1 MGKLKSIIICC
12 LAIAFPFLAGSD
24 TAVGDFISAAALVS
38 AGADY
43 QGNTFSEYDDTSLS
57 DFSSSSDNSIQ
68 HSDNSVYFSQ
78 SSSHSTISLPETYTF
93 PETQTHS
100 ENITVN
106 NPISPI
112 SKHGEIITLNRS
124 NFADTTDFSQYT
136 THSGS
141 IVRYNFGRYTSAS
154 YINLTSTAQVRN
166 CTEVLNSTLDKN
178 SAVLPDI
185 DIDISSPTVLIYHTH
200 TTESFLPQSDWY
212 DAEYP
217 LRSNDPSRSIVAV
230 GDAVCEALAARG
242 VSVVHD
248 CTVHDNPYTGAYDR
262 SAETINSVLS
272 QYPSIR
278 LVIDIHRDGI
288 GNGDGTLPA
297 PIAEINGKSAA
308 QIMIISGCENE
319 FIKMPNYIENFK
331 LACLIQNCAEEAY
344 RTFTRP
350 ILFDYRHYNQSLSTG
365 ALLIEVGSHGN
376 SLDEAVYA
384 GELLGNALAD
394 AVFKLARY

>member
-1 MGKLKSIIICC
+1 MGKLKSFIVCC
-12 LAIAFPFLAGSD
+12 LAIVCPLLAGFGAD
-24 TAVGDFISAAALVS
+24 TKAGGFIAAAVWVS
-38 AGADY
+38 AGASLTDSFV
-43 QGNTFSEYDDTSLS
+43 QISDSTSS
-57 DFSSSSDNSIQ
+57 TPENSNYSAQSSSDDTPSR
-68 HSDNSVYFSQ
+68 SQ
-78 SSSHSTISLPETYTF
+78 SAVSETHTSTDNQS
-93 PETQTHS
+93 QS
-100 ENITVN
+100 ENIPVN
-106 NPISPI
+106 NPVLPN
-112 SKHGEIITLNRS
+112 SKRGKIITLNRS
-124 NFADTTDFSQYT
+124 DFTDTTDFSQYT

-141 IVRYNFGRYTSAS
+141 IIRYNFGKFTSNS
-154 YINLTSTAQVRN
+154 YIDIKSGAQVRN
-166 CTEVLNSTLDKN
+166 CTEVLNSLLKSTSQQSPEMEINLDE
-178 SAVLPDI
+178 
-185 DIDISSPTVLIYHTH
+185 PTVLIYHTH
-200 TTESFLPQSDWY
+200 TTESFLPQADWY

-217 LRSNDPSRSIVAV
+217 LRTNDPSRSIVAV
-230 GDAVCEALAARG
+230 GDAVCEALSARG

-262 SAETINSVLS
+262 SAETIKRVLS

-297 PIAEINGKSAA
+297 PTAEINGKSAA

-319 FIKMPNYIENFK
+319 FIEMPNYLENFR

-344 RTFTRP
+344 PTFTRP

-376 SLDEAVYA
+376 SLEEAVYA

-394 AVFKLARY
+394 AVYKLT

>member
-1 MGKLKSIIICC
+1 MGKLKSFIVCC
-12 LAIAFPFLAGSD
+12 LAIVCPLLAGFGAD
-24 TAVGDFISAAALVS
+24 TKAGGFIAAAVLVS
-38 AGADY
+38 AGASLTDSFV
-43 QGNTFSEYDDTSLS
+43 QISDSTSS
-57 DFSSSSDNSIQ
+57 TPENSNYSAQSSSDDTPSR
-68 HSDNSVYFSQ
+68 SQ
-78 SSSHSTISLPETYTF
+78 SAVSETHTSTDNQS
-93 PETQTHS
+93 QS
-100 ENITVN
+100 ENIPVN
-106 NPISPI
+106 NPVLPN
-112 SKHGEIITLNRS
+112 SKRGKIITLNRS
-124 NFADTTDFSQYT
+124 DFTDTTDFSQYT

-141 IVRYNFGRYTSAS
+141 IIRYNFGKFTSNS
-154 YINLTSTAQVRN
+154 YIDIKSGAQVRN
-166 CTEVLNSTLDKN
+166 CTEVLNSLLKSTSQQSPEMEINLDE
-178 SAVLPDI
+178 
-185 DIDISSPTVLIYHTH
+185 PTVLIYHTH
-200 TTESFLPQSDWY
+200 TTESFLPQADWY

-217 LRSNDPSRSIVAV
+217 LRTNDPSRSIVAV

-262 SAETINSVLS
+262 SAETIKRVLS

-297 PIAEINGKSAA
+297 PTAEINGKSAA

-319 FIKMPNYIENFK
+319 FIEMPNYLENFR
-331 LACLIQNCAEEAY
+331 LACLIRNCAEEAY
-344 RTFTRP
+344 PTFTRP

-376 SLDEAVYA
+376 SLEEAVYA

-394 AVFKLARY
+394 AVYKLT

>member
-1 MGKLKSIIICC
+1 MGKLKSIIVCC
-12 LAIAFPFLAGSD
+12 LAIACPLLAGFGAD
-24 TAVGDFISAAALVS
+24 TKAGGFIAAAVLVS
-38 AGADY
+38 AGASLTDSFV
-43 QGNTFSEYDDTSLS
+43 QISDNTSSTPENSS
-57 DFSSSSDNSIQ
+57 HSAQSSSDDAPSR
-68 HSDNSVYFSQ
+68 SQ
-78 SSSHSTISLPETYTF
+78 SAVSETHTS
-93 PETQTHS
+93 PDNQSQS

-106 NPISPI
+106 NPVLPN
-112 SKHGEIITLNRS
+112 SKRGEIITLNRS
-124 NFADTTDFSQYT
+124 NFTETTDFSQYT

-141 IVRYNFGRYTSAS
+141 IIRYNFGKFTSNS
-154 YINLTSTAQVRN
+154 YIDIKSGAQVRN
-166 CTEVLNSTLDKN
+166 CTEVLNSLLKNTSQQSPEMEINLDE
-178 SAVLPDI
+178 
-185 DIDISSPTVLIYHTH
+185 PTVLIYHTH
-200 TTESFLPQSDWY
+200 TTESFLPQADWY

-248 CTVHDNPYTGAYDR
+248 CTVHDNPYTGAYER
-262 SAETINSVLS
+262 SAETIKRVLS
-272 QYPSIR
+272 QHPSIR

-297 PIAEINGKSAA
+297 PTAEINGKSAA

-319 FIKMPNYIENFK
+319 FIEMPNYLENFK

-344 RTFTRP
+344 PTFTRP

-376 SLDEAVYA
+376 SLEEAIYA

-394 AVFKLARY
+394 AVYKLA

>member
-1 MGKLKSIIICC
+1 MGKLKSIIISA
-12 LAIAFPFLAGSD
+12 LAIACPFLAGSES
-24 TAVGDFISAAALVS
+24 AVGNFISSAAIIS
-38 AGADY
+38 AGVPI
-43 QGNTFSEYDDTSLS
+43 S
-57 DFSSSSDNSIQ
+57 DSTPSDNSADYSEEYSAVSSNNST
-68 HSDNSVYFSQ
+68 SDSTSSEPTSSAQ
-78 SSSHSTISLPETYTF
+78 SSDSPLESLYSLT
-93 PETQTHS
+93 
-100 ENITVN
+100 ENIPVN
-106 NPISPI
+106 NPLSPVE
-112 SKHGEIITLNRS
+112 KRGEIITLNRS
-124 NFADTTDFSQYT
+124 DFTDTTDFSQYT

-141 IVRYNFGRYTSAS
+141 IIRYNFGKFTSNS
-154 YINLTSTAQVRN
+154 YIDLESGAQVRN
-166 CTEVLNSTLDKN
+166 CTEVLNSLLESTSQQSPQMEINLDK
-178 SAVLPDI
+178 
-185 DIDISSPTVLIYHTH
+185 PTVFIYHTH
-200 TTESFLPQSDWY
+200 TTESFLPQADWY
-212 DAEYP
+212 DSEYP

-262 SAETINSVLS
+262 SAETIQRVLS

-297 PIAEINGKSAA
+297 PTAEINGKSAA

-319 FIKMPNYIENFK
+319 YIEMPNYLENFK
-331 LACLIQNCAEEAY
+331 LACLIQNCAEKAY
-344 RTFTRP
+344 PTLTRP

-376 SLDEAVYA
+376 SLDEAMYA

-394 AVFKLARY
+394 AVYELA

>member
-1 MGKLKSIIICC
+1 MGKLKSFIVCC
-12 LAIAFPFLAGSD
+12 LAIVCPLLAGFGAD
-24 TAVGDFISAAALVS
+24 TKAGGFIAAAVLVS
-38 AGADY
+38 AGASLTDSFV
-43 QGNTFSEYDDTSLS
+43 QISDSTSS
-57 DFSSSSDNSIQ
+57 TPENSNYSAQSSSDDTPSR
-68 HSDNSVYFSQ
+68 SQ
-78 SSSHSTISLPETYTF
+78 SAVSETHTSTDNQS
-93 PETQTHS
+93 QS
-100 ENITVN
+100 ENIPVN
-106 NPISPI
+106 NPVLPN
-112 SKHGEIITLNRS
+112 SKRGKIITLNRS
-124 NFADTTDFSQYT
+124 DFTDTTDFSQYT

-141 IVRYNFGRYTSAS
+141 IIRYNFGKFTSNS
-154 YINLTSTAQVRN
+154 YIDIKSGAQVRN
-166 CTEVLNSTLDKN
+166 CTEVLNSLLKSTSQQSPEMEINLDE
-178 SAVLPDI
+178 
-185 DIDISSPTVLIYHTH
+185 PTVLIYHTH
-200 TTESFLPQSDWY
+200 TTESFLPQADWY

-217 LRSNDPSRSIVAV
+217 LRTNDPSRSIVAV
-230 GDAVCEALAARG
+230 GDAVCEALSARG

-262 SAETINSVLS
+262 SAETIKRVLS

-297 PIAEINGKSAA
+297 PTAEINGKSAA

-319 FIKMPNYIENFK
+319 FIEMPNYLENFR

-344 RTFTRP
+344 PTFTRP

-376 SLDEAVYA
+376 SLEEAVYA

-394 AVFKLARY
+394 AVYKLT